1 MGIFIFIYF
10 YFLIKEL
17 LIYNLLLTMSFIF
30 SFRQTDFITKNKI
43 LCGIDNFTALPVGQ
57 FEYTV

>member
-30 SFRQTDFITKNKI
+30 SLGRQI
-43 LCGIDNFTALPVGQ
+43 L
-57 FEYTV
+57 